1 MSDPVSLYL
10 DQNLEL
16 SQFLIL
22 VILIGVSV
30 YAVVVLIC
38 IFLMANNVK
47 HLFVSLFA
55 ICGASLIAGK
65 ESIHLQCRKIQFDS
79 WVRKIC
85 WIRDRLP
92 IPVFWHGEFHGLY
105 IRRGRKES
113 DTTE

>member
-55 ICGASLIAGK
+55 ICGASLIAQLVKNPSTCNAGK
-65 ESIHLQCRKIQFDS
+65 SNSIPGS
-79 WVRKIC
+79 
-85 WIRDRLP
+85 
-92 IPVFWHGEFHGLY
+92 
-105 IRRGRKES
+105 GRS
-113 DTTE
+113 AG

>member
-47 HLFVSLFA
+47 HLFVCLFA
-55 ICGASLIAGK
+55 ICGASLIAQLVK
-65 ESIHLQCRKIQFDS
+65 NPSICNAGNSSL
-79 WVRKIC
+79 
-85 WIRDRLP
+85 
-92 IPVFWHGEFHGLY
+92 IPGS
-105 IRRGRKES
+105 GRSAE
-113 DTTE
+113 